1 MSLAIIYS
9 NFNQESDRAIALMN
23 SLDHKFV
30 VYHLGREFTEKQFEE
45 EFGVGA
51 EYPQIAIG
59 TKHIGSLKETLQHF
73 NDNGI
78 TNRL

>member
-9 NFNQESDRAIALMN
+9 NFGQESDRAIALMET
-23 SLDHKFV
+23 LEHKFV

-59 TKHIGSLKETLQHF
+59 TKHVGSLKDALHYFQEQDVL
-73 NDNGI
+73 
-78 TNRL
+78 

>member
-9 NFNQESDRAIALMN
+9 NFGQESDRAIALMET
-23 SLDHKFV
+23 LEHKFV

-59 TKHIGSLKETLQHF
+59 TKHVGSLKDTLHYFQEQ
-73 NDNGI
+73 DV
-78 TNRL
+78 L

>member
-9 NFNQESDRAIALMN
+9 NCGQESDRAIALMET
-23 SLDHKFV
+23 LEHKFV

-45 EFGVGA
+45 EFGSDA

>member
-9 NFNQESDRAIALMN
+9 NRNQESNRAIALMD
-23 SLDHKFV
+23 SLDHKYV
-30 VYHLGREFTEKQFEE
+30 VYQLGREFTEKQFVE
-45 EFGVGA
+45 EFGSHA

-73 NDNGI
+73 SKNGI

>member
-1 MSLAIIYS
+1 MTLAIIYS
-9 NFNQESDRAIALMN
+9 NFGQESDRAIALME

-59 TKHIGSLKETLQHF
+59 VEHIGGLKETLQHF
-73 NDNGI
+73 QANDV
-78 TNRL
+78 L